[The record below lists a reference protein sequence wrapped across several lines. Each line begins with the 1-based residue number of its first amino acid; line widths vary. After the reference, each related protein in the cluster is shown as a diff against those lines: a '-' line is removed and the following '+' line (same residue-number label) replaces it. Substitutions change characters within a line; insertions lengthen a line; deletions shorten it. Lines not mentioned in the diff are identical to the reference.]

1 MKRLVNIA
9 VFCVFALSMA
19 AQTMWSDS
27 VKIYFRQSRINYVP
41 TLHGNQLALDKIAD
55 SLAIVG
61 GDTSLYRLRRI
72 HVVGAAS
79 PEGSIR
85 FNKWLSEQ
93 RAATLFNYLISNG
106 TFLTS
111 VADSVKTH
119 EFLGRDW
126 RGLLRMVQ
134 NDYNTPSRDEV
145 IALLN
150 DIISTDGAVIDGGD
164 PLIRLKRL
172 AGGKP
177 YLYMYRKMFPEL
189 RASKVVL
196 WFDRVPNPFNAPTIA
211 PRLAPLSLSY
221 APVPEISVNA
231 VPQPRKAPSPF
242 YMSLRTNML
251 YDLGLVPNIGADFYL
266 GKNFS
271 LSAFWTYA
279 WWKTDRKHWYW
290 RTYGGDINLRY
301 WLGKAAHEK
310 PLQGHHVGVYGQVF
324 TYDFEV
330 GGKGIMGGKPRG
342 DIFDKC
348 NFIVAAEYG
357 YSLPITRRLNI
368 DFSAAFGYMGGEY
381 REYEPI
387 DNCYVWQTTKERHY
401 FGPTKVEVALVWLI
415 GRGNVNK
422 NKGGRCK

>member
-1 MKRLVNIA
+1 MRRLLYILIICM
-9 VFCVFALSMA
+9 FSLSVA
-19 AQTMWSDS
+19 AQTMWTDS

-41 TLHGNQLALDKIAD
+41 TLHGNQSALDKIAD

-72 HVVGAAS
+72 HVVGAAT

-93 RAATLFNYLISNG
+93 RAATLFNYLTSNG
-106 TFLTS
+106 TFLSS
-111 VADSVKTH
+111 VADSVKTQ

-134 NDYNTPSRDEV
+134 NDYNTPSRNEV

-150 DIISTDGAVIDGGD
+150 DIISTDGAVIDGVD

-196 WFDRVPNPFNAPTIA
+196 WFDRVPNPFNAPSIA

-290 RTYGGDINLRY
+290 RTYGGDIALRY
-301 WLGKAAHEK
+301 WFGKAAAAK
-310 PLQGHHVGVYGQVF
+310 PLTGHHI
-324 TYDFEV
+324 
-330 GGKGIMGGKPRG
+330 GIY
-342 DIFDKC
+342 
-348 NFIVAAEYG
+348 A
-357 YSLPITRRLNI
+357 
-368 DFSAAFGYMGGEY
+368 
-381 REYEPI
+381 
-387 DNCYVWQTTKERHY
+387 
-401 FGPTKVEVALVWLI
+401 
-415 GRGNVNK
+415 
-422 NKGGRCK
+422 

>member
-1 MKRLVNIA
+1 MRRLLYILIICM
-9 VFCVFALSMA
+9 FSLSVA
-19 AQTMWSDS
+19 AQTMWTDS
-27 VKIYFRQSRINYVP
+27 VKIYFKQSRINYVP
-41 TLHGNQLALDKIAD
+41 TLHGNQSALDKIAD

-93 RAATLFNYLISNG
+93 RAATLFNYLTSNG
-106 TFLTS
+106 TFLSS

-150 DIISTDGAVIDGGD
+150 DIISTDGAVIDGVD
-164 PLIRLKRL
+164 PLIRLKCL

-196 WFDRVPNPFNAPTIA
+196 WFDRVPNPFNAPSIA

-290 RTYGGDINLRY
+290 RTYGGDVALRY
-301 WLGKAAHEK
+301 WFGKAAAAK
-310 PLQGHHVGVYGQVF
+310 PLTGHHIGIYAQAL
-324 TYDFEV
+324 TYDFEFGNKGYMAGQP
-330 GGKGIMGGKPRG
+330 GGN
-342 DIFDKC
+342 IFDQA
-348 NFIVAAEYG
+348 NLGAGIEYG
-357 YSLPITRRLNI
+357 YSLPITPRLNL
-368 DFSAAFGYMGGEY
+368 DFTASVGYMGGKCWEY
-381 REYEPI
+381 VAE
-387 DNCYVWQTTKERHY
+387 DDCYVWQRTKKTRW
-401 FGPTKVEVALVWLI
+401 FGPTKLEVSLVWLI
-415 GRGNVNK
+415 GKANINLG
-422 NKGGRCK
+422 KGGKR

>member
-1 MKRLVNIA
+1 M
-9 VFCVFALSMA
+9 FSLSVA
-19 AQTMWSDS
+19 AQTMWTDS
-27 VKIYFRQSRINYVP
+27 VKIYFKQSRINYVP
-41 TLHGNQLALDKIAD
+41 TLHGNQSALDKIAD

-61 GDTSLYRLRRI
+61 GDTSIYRLRRI

-93 RAATLFNYLISNG
+93 RAATLFNYLTSNG
-106 TFLTS
+106 TFLSS
-111 VADSVKTH
+111 VSDSVKTH

-150 DIISTDGAVIDGGD
+150 DIISTDGAVIDGVD

-196 WFDRVPNPFNAPTIA
+196 WFDRVPNPFNAPSIA

-290 RTYGGDINLRY
+290 RTYGGDVALRY
-301 WLGKAAHEK
+301 WFGKAAAAK
-310 PLQGHHVGVYGQVF
+310 PLTGHHIGIYAQAL
-324 TYDFEV
+324 TYDFEFGNKGYMAGQP
-330 GGKGIMGGKPRG
+330 GGN
-342 DIFDKC
+342 IFDQA
-348 NFIVAAEYG
+348 NLGAGIEYG
-357 YSLPITRRLNI
+357 YSLPITPRLNL
-368 DFSAAFGYMGGEY
+368 DFTASVGYMGGKCWEY
-381 REYEPI
+381 VAE
-387 DNCYVWQTTKERHY
+387 DDCYVWQRTKKTRW
-401 FGPTKVEVALVWLI
+401 FGPTKLEVSLVWLI
-415 GRGNVNK
+415 GKANINLG
-422 NKGGRCK
+422 KGGKR

>member
-1 MKRLVNIA
+1 MRRLLYILIICM
-9 VFCVFALSMA
+9 FSLSVA
-19 AQTMWSDS
+19 AQTMWTDS

-93 RAATLFNYLISNG
+93 RAATLFNYLTSNG
-106 TFLTS
+106 TFLSS
-111 VADSVKTH
+111 VADSVKTQ

-126 RGLLRMVQ
+126 RGLLRIVQ

-150 DIISTDGAVIDGGD
+150 DIISTDGAVIDGVD

-196 WFDRVPNPFNAPTIA
+196 WFDRVPNPFNAPSIA

-290 RTYGGDINLRY
+290 RTYGGDVALRY
-301 WLGKAAHEK
+301 WFGKAAAAK
-310 PLQGHHVGVYGQVF
+310 PLTGHHIGVYAQAL
-324 TYDFEV
+324 TYDFEFGNKGYMAGQP
-330 GGKGIMGGKPRG
+330 GGN
-342 DIFDKC
+342 IFDQA
-348 NFIVAAEYG
+348 NLGAGIEYG
-357 YSLPITRRLNI
+357 YSLPIAPRLNL
-368 DFSAAFGYMGGEY
+368 DFTASVGYMGGKCWEY
-381 REYEPI
+381 VAE
-387 DNCYVWQTTKERHY
+387 DDCYVWQRTKKTRW
-401 FGPTKVEVALVWLI
+401 FGPTKLEVSLVWLI
-415 GRGNVNK
+415 GKANINLG
-422 NKGGRCK
+422 KGGKR

>member
-1 MKRLVNIA
+1 MRRLLYILIICM
-9 VFCVFALSMA
+9 FSLSVA
-19 AQTMWSDS
+19 AQTMWTDS
-27 VKIYFRQSRINYVP
+27 VKIYFKQSRINYVP
-41 TLHGNQLALDKIAD
+41 TLHGNQSALDKIAD

-134 NDYNTPSRDEV
+134 NDYKTPSRDEV
-145 IALLN
+145 ITLLN
-150 DIISTDGAVIDGGD
+150 DIISTDGAVIDGVD

-196 WFDRVPNPFNAPTIA
+196 WFDRVPNPFNAPSIA

-231 VPQPRKAPSPF
+231 VPQPRKAPSTF

-290 RTYGGDINLRY
+290 RTYGGDVALRY
-301 WLGKAAHEK
+301 WFGKAAAAK
-310 PLQGHHVGVYGQVF
+310 PLTGHHIGVYAQAL
-324 TYDFEV
+324 TYDFEFGNKGYMAGQP
-330 GGKGIMGGKPRG
+330 GGN
-342 DIFDKC
+342 IFDQA
-348 NFIVAAEYG
+348 NIGAGIEYG
-357 YSLPITRRLNI
+357 YSLPIAPRLNL
-368 DFSAAFGYMGGEY
+368 DFTASVGYMGGKCWEY
-381 REYEPI
+381 VAE
-387 DNCYVWQTTKERHY
+387 DDCYVWQRTKKTRW
-401 FGPTKVEVALVWLI
+401 FGPTKLEVSLVWLI
-415 GRGNVNK
+415 GKANINLG
-422 NKGGRCK
+422 KGGKR

>member
-1 MKRLVNIA
+1 M
-9 VFCVFALSMA
+9 FSLSVA

-27 VKIYFRQSRINYVP
+27 VKIYFKQSRINYVP

-106 TFLTS
+106 TFITS

-150 DIISTDGAVIDGGD
+150 DIISTDGAVIDGVD

-196 WFDRVPNPFNAPTIA
+196 WFDRVPNPFNAPSIA

-231 VPQPRKAPSPF
+231 VPQLRKAPSPF

-290 RTYGGDINLRY
+290 RTYGGDVALRY
-301 WLGKAAHEK
+301 WFGKAAAAK
-310 PLQGHHVGVYGQVF
+310 PLTGHHIGIYAQAL
-324 TYDFEV
+324 TYDFEFGNKGYMAGQP
-330 GGKGIMGGKPRG
+330 GGN
-342 DIFDKC
+342 IFDQA
-348 NFIVAAEYG
+348 NLGAGIEYG
-357 YSLPITRRLNI
+357 YSLPIAPRLNL
-368 DFSAAFGYMGGEY
+368 DFTASVGYMGGKCWEY
-381 REYEPI
+381 VAE
-387 DNCYVWQTTKERHY
+387 DDCYVWQRTKKTRW
-401 FGPTKVEVALVWLI
+401 FGPTKLEVSLVWLI
-415 GRGNVNK
+415 GKANINLG
-422 NKGGRCK
+422 KGGKR

>member
-1 MKRLVNIA
+1 MRRLLYILIICM
-9 VFCVFALSMA
+9 FSLSVA
-19 AQTMWSDS
+19 AQTMWTDS

-85 FNKWLSEQ
+85 FNKWLSEN
-93 RAATLFNYLISNG
+93 RAATLFKYLTSNG

-150 DIISTDGAVIDGGD
+150 DIISTDGAVIDGVD

-196 WFDRVPNPFNAPTIA
+196 WFDRVPNPFNAPSIA

-221 APVPEISVNA
+221 AHVPEISVNA

-290 RTYGGDINLRY
+290 RTYGGDVALRY
-301 WLGKAAHEK
+301 WFGKAAAAK
-310 PLQGHHVGVYGQVF
+310 PLTGHHIGIYAQAL
-324 TYDFEV
+324 TYDFEFGNKGYMAGQP
-330 GGKGIMGGKPRG
+330 GGN
-342 DIFDKC
+342 IFDQA
-348 NFIVAAEYG
+348 NLGAGIEYG
-357 YSLPITRRLNI
+357 YSLPIAPRLNL
-368 DFSAAFGYMGGEY
+368 DFTASVGYMGGKCWEY
-381 REYEPI
+381 VAE
-387 DNCYVWQTTKERHY
+387 DDCYVWQRTKKTRW
-401 FGPTKVEVALVWLI
+401 FGPTKLEVSLVWLI
-415 GRGNVNK
+415 GKANINLG
-422 NKGGRCK
+422 KGGKR

>member
-1 MKRLVNIA
+1 MRRLLYILIICM
-9 VFCVFALSMA
+9 FSLSVA
-19 AQTMWSDS
+19 AQTMWTDS
-27 VKIYFRQSRINYVP
+27 VKIYFKQSRINYVP

-150 DIISTDGAVIDGGD
+150 DIISTDGAVIDGVD
-164 PLIRLKRL
+164 PLLRLKRL

-196 WFDRVPNPFNAPTIA
+196 WFDRVPNPFNAPSIA

-251 YDLGLVPNIGADFYL
+251 YDLGLVPTIGADFYL

-290 RTYGGDINLRY
+290 RTYGGDVALRY
-301 WLGKAAHEK
+301 WFGKAAAAK
-310 PLQGHHVGVYGQVF
+310 PLTGHHIGIYAQAL
-324 TYDFEV
+324 TYDFEFGNKGYMAGQP
-330 GGKGIMGGKPRG
+330 GGN
-342 DIFDKC
+342 IFDQA
-348 NFIVAAEYG
+348 NLGAGIEYG
-357 YSLPITRRLNI
+357 YSLPITPRLNL
-368 DFSAAFGYMGGEY
+368 DFTASVGYMGGKCWEY
-381 REYEPI
+381 VAE
-387 DNCYVWQTTKERHY
+387 DDCYVWQRTKKTRW
-401 FGPTKVEVALVWLI
+401 FGPTKLEVSLVWLI
-415 GRGNVNK
+415 GNGNINLG
-422 NKGGRCK
+422 KGGKR

>member
-1 MKRLVNIA
+1 
-9 VFCVFALSMA
+9 
-19 AQTMWSDS
+19 MWSDS

-41 TLHGNQLALDKIAD
+41 TLHGNQSALDKIAY

-93 RAATLFNYLISNG
+93 RAATLFNYLTSNG

-150 DIISTDGAVIDGGD
+150 DIISTDGAVIDGVD

-196 WFDRVPNPFNAPTIA
+196 WFDRVPNPFNAPSIA

-290 RTYGGDINLRY
+290 RTYGGDIALRY
-301 WLGKAAHEK
+301 WFGKAAAAK
-310 PLQGHHVGVYGQVF
+310 PLTGHHIGVYAQAL
-324 TYDFEV
+324 THDFEFGNKGYMAGQP
-330 GGKGIMGGKPRG
+330 GGN
-342 DIFDKC
+342 IFDQA
-348 NFIVAAEYG
+348 NLGAGIEYG
-357 YSLPITRRLNI
+357 YSLPITPRLNL
-368 DFSAAFGYMGGEY
+368 DFTASVGYMGGKCWEY
-381 REYEPI
+381 VAE
-387 DNCYVWQTTKERHY
+387 DDCYVWQRTKKTRW
-401 FGPTKVEVALVWLI
+401 FGPTKLEVSLVWLI
-415 GRGNVNK
+415 GKANINLG
-422 NKGGRCK
+422 KGGKR

>member
-1 MKRLVNIA
+1 MRRLLYILIICM
-9 VFCVFALSMA
+9 FSLSVA

-27 VKIYFRQSRINYVP
+27 VKIYFKQSRINYVP
-41 TLHGNQLALDKIAD
+41 TLHGNQSALDKIAD

-93 RAATLFNYLISNG
+93 RAATLFNYLISKG

-150 DIISTDGAVIDGGD
+150 DIISTDGAVIDGVD

-196 WFDRVPNPFNAPTIA
+196 WFDRVPNPFNAPSIA

-231 VPQPRKAPSPF
+231 VPQLRKAPSPF

-266 GKNFS
+266 GNNLS
-271 LSAFWTYA
+271 ISAFWVYS

-290 RTYGGDINLRY
+290 RTYGGDIALRY
-301 WLGKAAHEK
+301 WFGKAAAAK
-310 PLQGHHVGVYGQVF
+310 PLTGHHIGVYAQAL
-324 TYDFEV
+324 TYDFEFGNKGYMAGQP
-330 GGKGIMGGKPRG
+330 GGN
-342 DIFDKC
+342 IFDQA
-348 NFIVAAEYG
+348 NLGAGIEYG
-357 YSLPITRRLNI
+357 YSLPITPRLNL
-368 DFSAAFGYMGGEY
+368 DFTASVGYMSGKCWEY
-381 REYEPI
+381 VAE
-387 DNCYVWQTTKERHY
+387 DDCYVWQRTKKTRW
-401 FGPTKVEVALVWLI
+401 FGPTKLEVSLVWLI
-415 GRGNVNK
+415 GKANINLG
-422 NKGGRCK
+422 KGGKR

>member
-1 MKRLVNIA
+1 M
-9 VFCVFALSMA
+9 LSLSVA
-19 AQTMWSDS
+19 AQTMWTDS
-27 VKIYFRQSRINYVP
+27 VKIYFKQSRINYVP
-41 TLHGNQLALDKIAD
+41 TLHGNQSALDKIAD

-93 RAATLFNYLISNG
+93 RAATLFNYLTSNG

-145 IALLN
+145 ITLLN
-150 DIISTDGAVIDGGD
+150 DIISTDGAVIDGVD

-196 WFDRVPNPFNAPTIA
+196 WFDRVPNPFNAPSIA

-290 RTYGGDINLRY
+290 RTYGGDIALRY
-301 WLGKAAHEK
+301 WFGKAAAAK
-310 PLQGHHVGVYGQVF
+310 PLTGHHIGIYAQAL
-324 TYDFEV
+324 TYDFEFGNKGYMAGQP
-330 GGKGIMGGKPRG
+330 GGN
-342 DIFDKC
+342 IFDQA
-348 NFIVAAEYG
+348 NLGAGIEYG
-357 YSLPITRRLNI
+357 YSLPITPRLNL
-368 DFSAAFGYMGGEY
+368 DFTASVGYMGGKCWEY
-381 REYEPI
+381 VAE
-387 DNCYVWQTTKERHY
+387 DDCYVWQRTKKTRW
-401 FGPTKVEVALVWLI
+401 FGPTKLEVSLVWLI
-415 GRGNVNK
+415 GKANINLGE
-422 NKGGRCK
+422 GGKR

>member
-1 MKRLVNIA
+1 MRRLLYILIICM
-9 VFCVFALSMA
+9 FSLSVA

-27 VKIYFRQSRINYVP
+27 VKIYFKQSRINYVP

-93 RAATLFNYLISNG
+93 RAATLFNYLTSNG

-150 DIISTDGAVIDGGD
+150 DIISTDGAVIDGVD

-196 WFDRVPNPFNAPTIA
+196 WFDRVPNPFNAPSIA

-231 VPQPRKAPSPF
+231 VPQPHKAPSPF

-290 RTYGGDINLRY
+290 RTYGGDVALRY
-301 WLGKAAHEK
+301 WFGKAAAAK
-310 PLQGHHVGVYGQVF
+310 PLTGHHIGIYAQAL
-324 TYDFEV
+324 TYDFEFGNKGYMAGQP
-330 GGKGIMGGKPRG
+330 GGN
-342 DIFDKC
+342 IFDQA
-348 NFIVAAEYG
+348 NLGAGIEYG
-357 YSLPITRRLNI
+357 YSLPIAPRLNL
-368 DFSAAFGYMGGEY
+368 DFTASVGDMGGKCWEY
-381 REYEPI
+381 VAE
-387 DNCYVWQTTKERHY
+387 DDCYVWQRTKKTRW
-401 FGPTKVEVALVWLI
+401 FGPTKLEVSLVWLI
-415 GRGNVNK
+415 GKANINLG
-422 NKGGRCK
+422 KGGKR

>member
-1 MKRLVNIA
+1 M
-9 VFCVFALSMA
+9 FSLSVA
-19 AQTMWSDS
+19 AQTMWTDS
-27 VKIYFRQSRINYVP
+27 VKIYFKQSRINYVP

-150 DIISTDGAVIDGGD
+150 DIISTDGAVIDGVD

-196 WFDRVPNPFNAPTIA
+196 WFDRVPNPFNAPSIA

-290 RTYGGDINLRY
+290 RTYGGDITLRR
-301 WLGKAAHEK
+301 WVGSAAKKK
-310 PLQGHHVGVYGQVF
+310 PLTGHHIGLYLQASTF
-324 TYDFEV
+324 DFEV
-330 GGKGIMGGKPRG
+330 GGKGYMGGEPG
-342 DIFDKC
+342 GSLWDKL
-348 NFIVAAEYG
+348 NWSAGVEYG
-357 YSLPITRRLNI
+357 FSLPIAKRLNI
-368 DFSAAFGYMGGEY
+368 DFTIAVGYTDCTYHIY
-381 REYEPI
+381 RPE
-387 DNCYVWQTTKERHY
+387 DDCYVKESTKHLRAIL
-401 FGPTKVEVALVWLI
+401 PAKAEVSIVWLL
-415 GRGNVNK
+415 GRGNTNSR
-422 NKGGRCK
+422 KGGEK

>member
-1 MKRLVNIA
+1 M
-9 VFCVFALSMA
+9 FSLSVA
-19 AQTMWSDS
+19 AQTMWTDS

-41 TLHGNQLALDKIAD
+41 TLHGNQSALDKIAD

-93 RAATLFNYLISNG
+93 RAATLFNYLTPNG

-150 DIISTDGAVIDGGD
+150 DIISTDGAVIDGVD

-196 WFDRVPNPFNAPTIA
+196 WFDRVPNPFNAPSIA

-231 VPQPRKAPSPF
+231 VPQLRKAPSPF

-266 GKNFS
+266 SKNFS

-290 RTYGGDINLRY
+290 RTYGGDVALRY
-301 WLGKAAHEK
+301 WFGKAAAAK
-310 PLQGHHVGVYGQVF
+310 PLTGHHIGIYAQAL
-324 TYDFEV
+324 TYDFEFGNKGYMAGQP
-330 GGKGIMGGKPRG
+330 GGN
-342 DIFDKC
+342 IFDQA
-348 NFIVAAEYG
+348 NLGAGIEYG
-357 YSLPITRRLNI
+357 YSLPIAPRLNL
-368 DFSAAFGYMGGEY
+368 DFTASVGYMGGKCWEY
-381 REYEPI
+381 VAE
-387 DNCYVWQTTKERHY
+387 DDCYVWQRTKKTRW
-401 FGPTKVEVALVWLI
+401 FGPTKLEVSLVWLI
-415 GRGNVNK
+415 GKANFNLG
-422 NKGGRCK
+422 KGGKR

>member
-1 MKRLVNIA
+1 MRRLLYILIICM
-9 VFCVFALSMA
+9 FSLSVA
-19 AQTMWSDS
+19 AQTMWTDS

-85 FNKWLSEQ
+85 FNKWLSEN
-93 RAATLFNYLISNG
+93 RAATLFKYLTSNG

-150 DIISTDGAVIDGGD
+150 DIISTDGAVIDGVD

-196 WFDRVPNPFNAPTIA
+196 WFDRVPNPFNAPSIA

-221 APVPEISVNA
+221 AHVPEISVNA

-251 YDLGLVPNIGADFYL
+251 YDLGSVPNIGADFYL

-290 RTYGGDINLRY
+290 RTYGGDVALRY
-301 WLGKAAHEK
+301 WFGKAAAAK
-310 PLQGHHVGVYGQVF
+310 PLTGHHIGIYAQAL
-324 TYDFEV
+324 TYDFEFGNKGYMAGQP
-330 GGKGIMGGKPRG
+330 GGN
-342 DIFDKC
+342 IFDQA
-348 NFIVAAEYG
+348 NLGAGIEYG
-357 YSLPITRRLNI
+357 YSLPIAPRLNL
-368 DFSAAFGYMGGEY
+368 DFTASVGYMGGKCWEY
-381 REYEPI
+381 VAE
-387 DNCYVWQTTKERHY
+387 DDCYVWQRTKKTRW
-401 FGPTKVEVALVWLI
+401 FGPTKLEVSLVWLI
-415 GRGNVNK
+415 GKANINLG
-422 NKGGRCK
+422 KGGKR

>member
-1 MKRLVNIA
+1 M
-9 VFCVFALSMA
+9 FSLSVA

-93 RAATLFNYLISNG
+93 RAATLFNYLTSNG
-106 TFLTS
+106 TFLSS
-111 VADSVKTH
+111 VADSVKTQ

-150 DIISTDGAVIDGGD
+150 DIISTDGAVIDGVD

-196 WFDRVPNPFNAPTIA
+196 WFDRVPNPFNAPSIA

-290 RTYGGDINLRY
+290 RTYGGDVALRY
-301 WLGKAAHEK
+301 WFGKAAAAK
-310 PLQGHHVGVYGQVF
+310 PLTGHHIGIYAQAL
-324 TYDFEV
+324 TYDFEFGNKGYMAGQP
-330 GGKGIMGGKPRG
+330 GGN
-342 DIFDKC
+342 IFDQA
-348 NFIVAAEYG
+348 NLGAGIEYG
-357 YSLPITRRLNI
+357 YSLPIAPRLNL
-368 DFSAAFGYMGGEY
+368 DFTASVGYMGGKCWEY
-381 REYEPI
+381 VAE
-387 DNCYVWQTTKERHY
+387 DDCYVWQRTKKTRW
-401 FGPTKVEVALVWLI
+401 FGPTKLEVSLVWLI
-415 GRGNVNK
+415 GKANINLG
-422 NKGGRCK
+422 KGGKR

>member
-1 MKRLVNIA
+1 M
-9 VFCVFALSMA
+9 FSLSVA
-19 AQTMWSDS
+19 AQTMWTDS

-79 PEGSIR
+79 PEGSIQ

-93 RAATLFNYLISNG
+93 RAATLFNYLTSNG

-150 DIISTDGAVIDGGD
+150 DIISTDGAVIDGVD

-196 WFDRVPNPFNAPTIA
+196 WFDRVPNPFNAPSIA

-231 VPQPRKAPSPF
+231 VPQLRKAPSPF

-290 RTYGGDINLRY
+290 RTYGGDVALRY
-301 WLGKAAHEK
+301 WFGKAAAAK
-310 PLQGHHVGVYGQVF
+310 PLTGHHIGVYAQAL
-324 TYDFEV
+324 TYDFEFGNKGYMAGQP
-330 GGKGIMGGKPRG
+330 GGN
-342 DIFDKC
+342 IFDQA
-348 NFIVAAEYG
+348 NLGAGIEYG
-357 YSLPITRRLNI
+357 YSLPITPRLNL
-368 DFSAAFGYMGGEY
+368 DFTASVGYMGGKCWEY
-381 REYEPI
+381 VAE
-387 DNCYVWQTTKERHY
+387 DDCYVWQRTKKTRW
-401 FGPTKVEVALVWLI
+401 FGPTKLEVSLVWLI
-415 GRGNVNK
+415 GKANINLG
-422 NKGGRCK
+422 KGGKR

>member
-1 MKRLVNIA
+1 MKRLVYIA
-9 VFCVFALSMA
+9 FFCVLSLTVA
-19 AQTMWSDS
+19 AQTMWTDS

-41 TLHGNQLALDKIAD
+41 TLHGNQSALDKIAD

-93 RAATLFNYLISNG
+93 RAATLFNYLTSNG

-150 DIISTDGAVIDGGD
+150 DIISTDGAVIDGVD

-196 WFDRVPNPFNAPTIA
+196 WFDRVPNPFNAPSIA

-290 RTYGGDINLRY
+290 RTYGGDVAFRY
-301 WLGKAAHEK
+301 WFGKAAAAK
-310 PLQGHHVGVYGQVF
+310 PLTGHHIGIYAQAL
-324 TYDFEV
+324 TYDFEFGNKGYMAGQP
-330 GGKGIMGGKPRG
+330 GGN
-342 DIFDKC
+342 IFDQA
-348 NFIVAAEYG
+348 NLGAGIEYG
-357 YSLPITRRLNI
+357 YSLPITPRLNL
-368 DFSAAFGYMGGEY
+368 DFTASVGYMGGKCWEY
-381 REYEPI
+381 VAE
-387 DNCYVWQTTKERHY
+387 DDCYVWQRTKKTRW
-401 FGPTKVEVALVWLI
+401 FGPTKLEVSLVWLI
-415 GRGNVNK
+415 GKANINLG
-422 NKGGRCK
+422 KGGKL

>member
-1 MKRLVNIA
+1 MRRLLYILIICM
-9 VFCVFALSMA
+9 FSLSVA
-19 AQTMWSDS
+19 AQTLWSDS
-27 VKIYFRQSRINYVP
+27 VKIYFKQSRINYVP

-72 HVVGAAS
+72 HVAGAAS

-150 DIISTDGAVIDGGD
+150 DIISTDGAVIDGVD

-196 WFDRVPNPFNAPTIA
+196 WFDRVPNPFNAPSIA

-290 RTYGGDINLRY
+290 RTYGGDVALRY
-301 WLGKAAHEK
+301 WFGKAAAAK
-310 PLQGHHVGVYGQVF
+310 PLTGHHIGVYAQAL
-324 TYDFEV
+324 TYDFEFGNKGYMAGQP
-330 GGKGIMGGKPRG
+330 GGN
-342 DIFDKC
+342 IFDQA
-348 NFIVAAEYG
+348 NLGAGIEYG
-357 YSLPITRRLNI
+357 YSLPITPRLNL
-368 DFSAAFGYMGGEY
+368 DFTASVGYMGGKCWEY
-381 REYEPI
+381 VAE
-387 DNCYVWQTTKERHY
+387 DDCYVWQRTKKTRW
-401 FGPTKVEVALVWLI
+401 FGPTKLEVSLVWLI
-415 GRGNVNK
+415 GKANINLG
-422 NKGGRCK
+422 KGGKR

>member
-1 MKRLVNIA
+1 M
-9 VFCVFALSMA
+9 FSLSVA
-19 AQTMWSDS
+19 AQTMWTDS

-93 RAATLFNYLISNG
+93 RAATLFNYLTPNG

-150 DIISTDGAVIDGGD
+150 DIISTDGAVIDGVD

-196 WFDRVPNPFNAPTIA
+196 WFDRVPNPFNAPSIA

-231 VPQPRKAPSPF
+231 VPQLRKAPSPF

-290 RTYGGDINLRY
+290 RTYGGDVALRY
-301 WLGKAAHEK
+301 WFGKAAAAK
-310 PLQGHHVGVYGQVF
+310 PLTGHHIGIYAQAL
-324 TYDFEV
+324 TYDFEFGNKGYMAGQP
-330 GGKGIMGGKPRG
+330 GGN
-342 DIFDKC
+342 IFDQA
-348 NFIVAAEYG
+348 NLGAGIEYG
-357 YSLPITRRLNI
+357 YSLPIAPRLNL
-368 DFSAAFGYMGGEY
+368 DFTASVGYMGGKCWEY
-381 REYEPI
+381 VAE
-387 DNCYVWQTTKERHY
+387 DDCYVWQRTKKTRW
-401 FGPTKVEVALVWLI
+401 FGPTKLEVSLVWLI
-415 GRGNVNK
+415 GKANINLG
-422 NKGGRCK
+422 KGGKR

>member
-1 MKRLVNIA
+1 M
-9 VFCVFALSMA
+9 FSLSVA

-27 VKIYFRQSRINYVP
+27 VKIYFKQSRINYVP

-93 RAATLFNYLISNG
+93 RAATLFNYLTSNG

-150 DIISTDGAVIDGGD
+150 DIISTDGAVIDGVD

-196 WFDRVPNPFNAPTIA
+196 WFDRVPNPFNAPSIA

-279 WWKTDRKHWYW
+279 WRKTDRKHWYW
-290 RTYGGDINLRY
+290 RTYGGDVALRY
-301 WLGKAAHEK
+301 WFGKAAAAK
-310 PLQGHHVGVYGQVF
+310 PLTGHHIGIYAQAL
-324 TYDFEV
+324 TYDFEFGNKV
-330 GGKGIMGGKPRG
+330 YMAGQPGGN
-342 DIFDKC
+342 IFDQA
-348 NFIVAAEYG
+348 NLGAGIEYG
-357 YSLPITRRLNI
+357 YSLPIAPRLNL
-368 DFSAAFGYMGGEY
+368 DFTASVGYMGGKCWEY
-381 REYEPI
+381 VAE
-387 DNCYVWQTTKERHY
+387 DDCYVWQRTKKTRW
-401 FGPTKVEVALVWLI
+401 FGPTKLEVSLVGLI
-415 GRGNVNK
+415 GKANINLG
-422 NKGGRCK
+422 KGGKR

>member
-1 MKRLVNIA
+1 MSS
-9 VFCVFALSMA
+9 LSVA
-19 AQTMWSDS
+19 AQTIWTDS
-27 VKIYFRQSRINYVP
+27 VKIYFKQSRINYVP
-41 TLHGNQLALDKIAD
+41 TLHGNQSALDKIAD

-93 RAATLFNYLISNG
+93 RAATLFNYLTSNG

-150 DIISTDGAVIDGGD
+150 DIISTDGAVIDGVD

-196 WFDRVPNPFNAPTIA
+196 WFDRVPNPFNAPSIA
-211 PRLAPLSLSY
+211 PRMAPLSLSY
-221 APVPEISVNA
+221 TPVPEISVNA

-251 YDLGLVPNIGADFYL
+251 YELGLVPNIGADFYL

-290 RTYGGDINLRY
+290 RTYGGDIALRY
-301 WLGKAAHEK
+301 WFGKAAAAK
-310 PLQGHHVGVYGQVF
+310 PLTGHHI
-324 TYDFEV
+324 
-330 GGKGIMGGKPRG
+330 GIY
-342 DIFDKC
+342 
-348 NFIVAAEYG
+348 A
-357 YSLPITRRLNI
+357 
-368 DFSAAFGYMGGEY
+368 
-381 REYEPI
+381 
-387 DNCYVWQTTKERHY
+387 
-401 FGPTKVEVALVWLI
+401 
-415 GRGNVNK
+415 
-422 NKGGRCK
+422 

>member
-1 MKRLVNIA
+1 MRRLLYILIICM
-9 VFCVFALSMA
+9 FSLSVA
-19 AQTMWSDS
+19 AQTMWTDS

-93 RAATLFNYLISNG
+93 RAATLFNYLTSNG
-106 TFLTS
+106 TFLSS

-134 NDYNTPSRDEV
+134 NDYKTPSRDEV

-150 DIISTDGAVIDGGD
+150 DIISTDGAVIDGVD
-164 PLIRLKRL
+164 PLMRLKRL

-177 YLYMYRKMFPEL
+177 YLYMYRKMFPDL

-196 WFDRVPNPFNAPTIA
+196 WFDRVPNPFNAPSIA
-211 PRLAPLSLSY
+211 PRLASLSLSY

-266 GKNFS
+266 GNNLS
-271 LSAFWTYA
+271 ISAFWVYS

-290 RTYGGDINLRY
+290 RTYGGDIALRY
-301 WLGKAAHEK
+301 WFGKAAAAK
-310 PLQGHHVGVYGQVF
+310 PLTGHHIGIYAQVL
-324 TYDFEV
+324 TYDFEFGNKGYMAGQP
-330 GGKGIMGGKPRG
+330 GGN
-342 DIFDKC
+342 IFDQA
-348 NFIVAAEYG
+348 NVGAGIEYG
-357 YSLPITRRLNI
+357 YSLPITPRLNL
-368 DFSAAFGYMGGEY
+368 DFTASVGYMSGKCWEY
-381 REYEPI
+381 VAE
-387 DNCYVWQTTKERHY
+387 DDCYVWQRTKKTRW
-401 FGPTKVEVALVWLI
+401 FGPTKLEVSLVWLI
-415 GRGNVNK
+415 GKANINLG
-422 NKGGRCK
+422 KGGKR

>member
-93 RAATLFNYLISNG
+93 RAATLFNYLTSNG

-134 NDYNTPSRDEV
+134 NDYNNPSRDEV

-150 DIISTDGAVIDGGD
+150 DIISTDGAVIDGVD

-196 WFDRVPNPFNAPTIA
+196 WFDRVPNPFNAPSIA

-221 APVPEISVNA
+221 TPVPEISVNA
-231 VPQPRKAPSPF
+231 VPQPRKAPAPF

-290 RTYGGDINLRY
+290 RTYGGDIALRY
-301 WLGKAAHEK
+301 WFGKAAAAK
-310 PLQGHHVGVYGQVF
+310 PLTGHHIGIYAQAL
-324 TYDFEV
+324 TYDFEFGNKGYMAGQP
-330 GGKGIMGGKPRG
+330 GGN
-342 DIFDKC
+342 IFDQA
-348 NFIVAAEYG
+348 NLGAGIEYG
-357 YSLPITRRLNI
+357 YSLPIAPRLNL
-368 DFSAAFGYMGGEY
+368 DFTASVGYMGGKCWEY
-381 REYEPI
+381 VAE
-387 DNCYVWQTTKERHY
+387 DDCYVWQRTKKTRW
-401 FGPTKVEVALVWLI
+401 FGPTKLEVSLVWLI
-415 GRGNVNK
+415 GKANINLG
-422 NKGGRCK
+422 KGGKR

>member
-1 MKRLVNIA
+1 MRRLLYILIICM
-9 VFCVFALSMA
+9 FSLSVA
-19 AQTMWSDS
+19 AQTMWTDS

-93 RAATLFNYLISNG
+93 RAATLFNYLTSNG

-134 NDYNTPSRDEV
+134 NDYNTPSCDEV

-150 DIISTDGAVIDGGD
+150 DIISTDGAVIDGVD

-196 WFDRVPNPFNAPTIA
+196 WFDRVPNPFNAPSIT

-290 RTYGGDINLRY
+290 RTYGGDVALRY
-301 WLGKAAHEK
+301 WFGKAAAAK
-310 PLQGHHVGVYGQVF
+310 PLTGHHIGIYAQAL
-324 TYDFEV
+324 TYDFEFGNKGYMAGQP
-330 GGKGIMGGKPRG
+330 GGN
-342 DIFDKC
+342 IFDQA
-348 NFIVAAEYG
+348 NLGAGIEYG
-357 YSLPITRRLNI
+357 YSLPIAPRLNL
-368 DFSAAFGYMGGEY
+368 DFTASVGYMGGKCWEY
-381 REYEPI
+381 VAE
-387 DNCYVWQTTKERHY
+387 DDCYVWQRTKKTRW
-401 FGPTKVEVALVWLI
+401 FGPTKLEVSLVWLI
-415 GRGNVNK
+415 GKANINLG
-422 NKGGRCK
+422 KGGKR